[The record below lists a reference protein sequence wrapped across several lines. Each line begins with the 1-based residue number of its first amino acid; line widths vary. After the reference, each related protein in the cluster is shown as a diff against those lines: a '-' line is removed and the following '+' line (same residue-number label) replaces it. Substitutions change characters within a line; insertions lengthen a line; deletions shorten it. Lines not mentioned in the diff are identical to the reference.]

1 MINLQIL
8 NMAKKIME
16 RIFKKKSQ
24 LVFDFCD
31 FLATYIISVFPSHY
45 VRLFFYNTLFNVKID
60 YKSAIHMGTT
70 FYGIKPNI
78 PSPIS
83 KRINKY
89 LKYDFFSPGLLIH
102 SHSSIGNHCTLDCRG
117 CIYIGKNVSISPKV
131 IILTADH
138 DPNDQHFKYRTKE
151 TIVEDYAWLA
161 TGSMLLPGVTI
172 GKGAIVA
179 AGAVVTQ
186 NVPPYTIVGGVP
198 AKKIGERSKHLSYII
213 NYKGFLK

>member
-1 MINLQIL
+1 ML
-8 NMAKKIME
+8 NTVKKIVGKLL
-16 RIFKKKSQ
+16 KKVAN

-31 FLATYIISVFPSHY
+31 FLATYIISFIPSHY
-45 VRLFFYNTLFNVKID
+45 FRLFFYNLIFNIKID

-78 PSPIS
+78 PSPIY
-83 KRINKY
+83 KKINKY
-89 LKYDFFSPGLLIH
+89 LKYDFSSPGLFVN

-117 CIYIGKNVSISPKV
+117 RIYIGANVSIAPKV

-138 DPNDQHFKYRTKE
+138 DPNDQRFKYRAKKT
-151 TIVEDYAWLA
+151 TVEDYAWLA

-198 AKKIGERSKHLSYII
+198 AKKVGERSKHLSYTI